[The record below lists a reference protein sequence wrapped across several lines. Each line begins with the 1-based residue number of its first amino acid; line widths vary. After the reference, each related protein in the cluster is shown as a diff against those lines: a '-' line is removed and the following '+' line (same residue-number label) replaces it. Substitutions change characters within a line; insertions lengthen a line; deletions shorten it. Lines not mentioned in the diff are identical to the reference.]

1 MALFGKDDATNRL
14 LAKHP
19 RASGDLLEKLS
30 HSSDKATRQGV
41 AGNPN
46 TAPETLVR
54 LGQQLPQEFLAN
66 PALDLLLMVNP
77 ALMEEVPEALLVRL
91 LKQDDCPAS
100 LLTWAA
106 GHPQA
111 KVQLAVAMNAEVPE
125 QAREKLASSKH
136 QAVREAV
143 QTSANT
149 LAFQDPEL
157 AFEVAVR
164 ERLES
169 TDLTVI
175 QEAWASGDIG
185 LAQWSALPIS
195 FRLEIATDGK
205 YETVLS
211 EGRLSN
217 AVSEKF
223 ASDPHPGIRRLIA
236 ENPSTPSHVLE
247 KLANDENRDVR
258 WAVAKNLSIPERT
271 KEALARDKDFLKH
284 INIAQNPNSS
294 ALALEAFA
302 KDTNSKIR
310 NAVAENPSTPL
321 HVIELLV
328 NDKNNNVRSSVAKRP
343 ESTASL
349 LEVLANDKDVLV
361 RLNVASNP
369 STPVHVLEDFWR
381 AAEKWMPQELAQ
393 NPSTPVH
400 ILESLAKDSNSV
412 VRNKIA
418 QNPNTPTYVL
428 AALIKEKN
436 ISGGMRVALA
446 SNAHRSDEIF
456 QKLRN
461 DSHKDVRSAVRRCKG
476 LTSEALETLFQE
488 ARDEGDWVDLLLN
501 PGLSSKCAKLIMEG
515 LFDRPAIDSPW
526 FQCELSQVSAE
537 IRTVAESGS
546 VLSYPGKDPNKA
558 VLANRA
564 LAPLMALCAGPFI
577 EPSRLVKV
585 VGSTD
590 WLVRAAVARNP
601 GTPPNLLRKLSADA
615 HPLVAVLA
623 QTTLRKEEGAHACVL
638 DQPAVGLDLR
648 RAAKEILGRIPNT
661 GMRELFMGLSNLFT
675 DDVWC
680 EQLTV
685 GQISWM
691 TAALVKAQGKISTIA
706 DFPPLQRSLDPEQA
720 ALMVETAVALEK
732 GLGTVDSYV
741 RMWAAEEPA
750 SPVHVL
756 RSLADDA
763 DPGIVLAT
771 MGNPA
776 FPTEEME
783 PTRQRLLKL
792 RGKQLLA
799 LLENKAAPSEILEA
813 KSTSKDR
820 DVRKAIAGNSSTPVH
835 VLGALA
841 RDSDAS
847 VRQSVAANTS
857 TPVSVLESLARD
869 SNAWVRLSVAENTS
883 TPVSVLEALARD
895 SDASVRQSVAA
906 NTSTPVAV
914 LEVLAK
920 DKVERVRRLV
930 ARNPLAPVSLLVS
943 LVEDTSLEIR
953 AAVSLNQPDRADLRE
968 RFLNWWLA
976 RLQRSIERE
985 IGVRRGG
992 VAEPRISVLPVD
1004 LLRALDQ
1011 LGLVSPDDDNKT
1023 LTKASRSKDWLTRL
1037 GVALHPSATEGILK
1051 LLRQDCDPDVARA
1064 AAISRSTIQISN
1076 SVLEDTASAT

>member
-1 MALFGKDDATNRL
+1 
-14 LAKHP
+14 
-19 RASGDLLEKLS
+19 
-30 HSSDKATRQGV
+30 
-41 AGNPN
+41 
-46 TAPETLVR
+46 
-54 LGQQLPQEFLAN
+54 
-66 PALDLLLMVNP
+66 
-77 ALMEEVPEALLVRL
+77 
-91 LKQDDCPAS
+91 
-100 LLTWAA
+100 
-106 GHPQA
+106 
-111 KVQLAVAMNAEVPE
+111 
-125 QAREKLASSKH
+125 
-136 QAVREAV
+136 
-143 QTSANT
+143 
-149 LAFQDPEL
+149 
-157 AFEVAVR
+157 
-164 ERLES
+164 
-169 TDLTVI
+169 
-175 QEAWASGDIG
+175 
-185 LAQWSALPIS
+185 
-195 FRLEIATDGK
+195 
-205 YETVLS
+205 
-211 EGRLSN
+211 
-217 AVSEKF
+217 
-223 ASDPHPGIRRLIA
+223 
-236 ENPSTPSHVLE
+236 
-247 KLANDENRDVR
+247 
-258 WAVAKNLSIPERT
+258 
-271 KEALARDKDFLKH
+271 
-284 INIAQNPNSS
+284 
-294 ALALEAFA
+294 
-302 KDTNSKIR
+302 
-310 NAVAENPSTPL
+310 
-321 HVIELLV
+321 
-328 NDKNNNVRSSVAKRP
+328 
-343 ESTASL
+343 
-349 LEVLANDKDVLV
+349 
-361 RLNVASNP
+361 
-369 STPVHVLEDFWR
+369 
-381 AAEKWMPQELAQ
+381 
-393 NPSTPVH
+393 
-400 ILESLAKDSNSV
+400 
-412 VRNKIA
+412 
-418 QNPNTPTYVL
+418 
-428 AALIKEKN
+428 
-436 ISGGMRVALA
+436 
-446 SNAHRSDEIF
+446 
-456 QKLRN
+456 
-461 DSHKDVRSAVRRCKG
+461 
-476 LTSEALETLFQE
+476 
-488 ARDEGDWVDLLLN
+488 
-501 PGLSSKCAKLIMEG
+501 MEG

-857 TPVSVLESLARD
+857 TPV
-869 SNAWVRLSVAENTS
+869 
-883 TPVSVLEALARD
+883 
-895 SDASVRQSVAA
+895 
-906 NTSTPVAV
+906 AV